1 MDMKFSR
8 DPDWESPE
16 QMQRRISLRD
26 ERARIE
32 QIGPDDNRQHN
43 LDELV
48 EMLQDEQEKC
58 LEMAREKKD

>member
-1 MDMKFSR
+1 MAAPFRR

-16 QMQRRISLRD
+16 QMRRRISLRD

-32 QIGPDDNRQHN
+32 QIGPDDNRQHS

-48 EMLQDEQEKC
+48 E
-58 LEMAREKKD
+58 

>member
-58 LEMAREKKD
+58 RVMEEKR

>member
-48 EMLQDEQEKC
+48 EMLQDEQEKRRVM
-58 LEMAREKKD
+58 EEKR

>member
-1 MDMKFSR
+1 MAAPFRR

-32 QIGPDDNRQHN
+32 QIGPEDNRQHN

-48 EMLQDEQEKC
+48 E
-58 LEMAREKKD
+58 

>member
-32 QIGPDDNRQHN
+32 QIGPDGNRQHN

-58 LEMAREKKD
+58 RVMEEKR

>member
-48 EMLQDEQEKC
+48 E
-58 LEMAREKKD
+58 

>member
-43 LDELV
+43 LECV
-48 EMLQDEQEKC
+48 
-58 LEMAREKKD
+58 A